1 MPTDAINI
9 INDFMQKVSKLGLGT
24 IGTITGRYYAMDRD
38 SNYDRVKKA
47 YDAICYNVGNT
58 FSDYIRCLELHYKII
73 SLMNLLI
80 QVSLLKIVLFV
91 IMMVLYLLIIDLKI

>member
-38 SNYDRVKKA
+38 SNYDRVKK
-47 YDAICYNVGNT
+47 
-58 FSDYIRCLELHYKII
+58 H
-73 SLMNLLI
+73 MM
-80 QVSLLKIVLFV
+80 QFV
-91 IMMVLYLLIIDLKI
+91 IMLEILLVII